1 MPPKYSIYGQSSSR
15 IYKNGKE
22 LESKDT
28 LISSDGRRAKVV
40 ARDKNIVKFAELNKN
55 DVKKLLGHRANK
67 KSLIQNLE
75 NLLPKKKKRTRKKR
89 KKGNR
94 KTKKRKGSKSW
105 F

>member
-1 MPPKYSIYGQSSSR
+1 MSKTNYFGQSSSR

-28 LISSDGRRAKVV
+28 LISSDGRRAKII

-55 DVKKLLGHRANK
+55 DVKKLLGQSANK
-67 KSLIQNLE
+67 KSLIENLE
-75 NLLPKKKKRTRKKR
+75 RLLPNKRKRTKKKRKKR
-89 KKGNR
+89 KKKTR
-94 KTKKRKGSKSW
+94 KRRKSSW

>member
-55 DVKKLLGHRANK
+55 DVKKLLGKRANK
-67 KSLIQNLE
+67 KSLIENLE
-75 NLLPKKKKRTRKKR
+75 NLLPKKKKKYLDQIIKN
-89 KKGNR
+89 KNFLKQYFN
-94 KTKKRKGSKSW
+94 
-105 F
+105 